1 MHKLIIASAAAAL
14 MIGASATAFAQTSAA
29 DCQTKFQTADV
40 NKDGSLQT
48 EEAKIFIEAM
58 NKAEVKPADASLV
71 TQEEFMK
78 ACEKDAFAN
87 IDPATMG
94 ATGQAAATADQ
105 PASTTEQSAT
115 ATADQPASTTEQSA
129 TATTEQ
135 PATTDQS
142 ATATTEQ
149 PATTTDQSATAT
161 TEQPAAETTTDQT
174 AATQPTTTEQTA
186 TESSEQ
192 ALAAPSGLL
201 ASNLIGTTVYTPDD
215 QSVGDIND
223 IILSTEGQPTQ
234 VVVGVGGFL
243 GLGEKDVLMDMSKLK
258 VSTTDDGNVKV
269 VVETTQEELQNLPA
283 FTKNKTE
290 QTQDGQQQQ

>member
-105 PASTTEQSAT
+105 PASTTGQAAT
-115 ATADQPASTTEQSA
+115 ATADQPAS
-129 TATTEQ
+129 
-135 PATTDQS
+135 TTDQS

-174 AATQPTTTEQTA
+174 ATTQPTTTEQTA

>member
-115 ATADQPASTTEQSA
+115 ATADQPAS
-129 TATTEQ
+129 
-135 PATTDQS
+135 TTDQS

>member
-1 MHKLIIASAAAAL
+1 
-14 MIGASATAFAQTSAA
+14 
-29 DCQTKFQTADV
+29 V

-105 PASTTEQSAT
+105 PASTTGQAAT
-115 ATADQPASTTEQSA
+115 ATADQPAS
-129 TATTEQ
+129 
-135 PATTDQS
+135 TTDQS

>member
-105 PASTTEQSAT
+105 PASTTGQAAT
-115 ATADQPASTTEQSA
+115 ATADQPAS
-129 TATTEQ
+129 
-135 PATTDQS
+135 TTDQS

>member
-115 ATADQPASTTEQSA
+115 ATADQPASTTE
-129 TATTEQ
+129 
-135 PATTDQS
+135 QS